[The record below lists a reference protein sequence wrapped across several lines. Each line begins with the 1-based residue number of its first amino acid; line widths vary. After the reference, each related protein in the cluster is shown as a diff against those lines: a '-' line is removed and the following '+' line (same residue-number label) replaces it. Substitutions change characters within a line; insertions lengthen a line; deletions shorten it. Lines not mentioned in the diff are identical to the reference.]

1 LKENLLSGIP
11 SLLEHT
17 YFHRKQ
23 ATTMKFTTATLIT
36 LFLLLATITTALPPQ
51 APSPSSPPSLSTIS
65 LKPSLDQ
72 GTNLPELRRGQYI
85 VKRASTGE
93 VIGIVIGSLAGV
105 IFLGLVC
112 YISAK
117 RT

>member
-1 LKENLLSGIP
+1 
-11 SLLEHT
+11 
-17 YFHRKQ
+17 
-23 ATTMKFTTATLIT
+23 
-36 LFLLLATITTALPPQ
+36 
-51 APSPSSPPSLSTIS
+51 
-65 LKPSLDQ
+65 
-72 GTNLPELRRGQYI
+72 

-112 YISAK
+112 YISAT